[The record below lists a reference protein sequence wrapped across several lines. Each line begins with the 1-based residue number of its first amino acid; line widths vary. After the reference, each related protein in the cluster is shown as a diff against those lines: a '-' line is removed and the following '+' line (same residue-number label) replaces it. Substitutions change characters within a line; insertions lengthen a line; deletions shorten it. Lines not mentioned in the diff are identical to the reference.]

1 MGNQTD
7 PIHQMLM
14 DVPLTTNEVIEETE
28 ETEEIEEFEEIDEV
42 EYEEEPD
49 DDVDKE
55 EYERPA
61 VWKECF

>member
-28 ETEEIEEFEEIDEV
+28 ETEEIEEFEDEV
-42 EYEEEPD
+42 EYEEEPE